1 MKMRVKALGDDE
13 TSIFCGDSSSR
24 VEPHDSFQE
33 MWVDKPDASKDVRS
47 KSSPKLLIW
56 IGKAAESS

>member
-1 MKMRVKALGDDE
+1 MALGDDE
-13 TSIFCGDSSSR
+13 TSIFCGDSSSK

-33 MWVDKPDASKDVRS
+33 MWVDKPDVSKDVRS

-56 IGKAAESS
+56 IGIIPDSS